1 MRVPLQ
7 TVQVANAWIDPRAER
22 GRNEDWEG

>member
-7 TVQVANAWIDPRAER
+7 TVQVANAWTDPRAER